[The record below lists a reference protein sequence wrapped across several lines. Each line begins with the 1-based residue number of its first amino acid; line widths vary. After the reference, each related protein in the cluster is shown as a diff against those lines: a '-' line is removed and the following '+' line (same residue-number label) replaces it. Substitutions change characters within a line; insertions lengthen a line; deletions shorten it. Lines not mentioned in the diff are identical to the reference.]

1 MFQVHLSRQYNHTS
15 RNNFFYADT
24 IDEASDLVRA
34 LFTLGAVNGDNGR
47 IWISIQEVDK
57 PMFHFKF

>member
-1 MFQVHLSRQYNHTS
+1 MFQVHLSRQYNHTA

-24 IDEASDLVRA
+24 IDEAADLVRA

-57 PMFHFKF
+57 PLYHFKF